1 MLTTYGGLNMELFQV
16 LLLIRIAL
24 NDYGR
29 AVITFQQKDENEVYT
44 NTVMTIRNNAEGYE
58 VIYQDKTADEKRQT
72 LTLNRDFLR
81 SYILEV
87 LRIDAIEGALKV
99 DVQTRVWCEVVT
111 IGSLEITLNRDFWRD

>member
-1 MLTTYGGLNMELFQV
+1 MLATYGGLNMELFQV

-44 NTVMTIRNNAEGYE
+44 NIVMTIRNNAEGYE

-111 IGSLEITLNRDFWRD
+111 IGSLEITLNRDFWGD